1 MRTVTIVCFLWAGLT
16 VSRADAQHNAYTDS
30 LLRKLDT
37 ATRDTARARILF
49 LLSDYWADKDS
60 TRAVDYATRSFDY
73 TEHTPFFRGL
83 AHFYL
88 AGAYFSYDKKRS
100 QQEYM
105 QADKW
110 LEPFTTPE
118 ALQYRSRAWHN
129 YGVLDQ
135 YMDDNRSF
143 VNILLT
149 KAIPLAQAAGDRERV
164 AWSYM
169 DLGAIFMNYKDY
181 SKAGDYFTK
190 AIDILRNDQLSG
202 KPVLA
207 ECYINLA
214 KVRLFENDPAAAE
227 GPLQNAFRIL
237 TAAGDSSYL
246 PFYYTIS
253 GMYYIRLKQWEKA
266 LKDLHEGLAMA
277 ERQQRVYDML
287 SLQYQL
293 YEAYQQQ
300 GNLNM
305 AKATLEKAYV
315 SYQRFP
321 LADNRKTLLY
331 ELAKT
336 DAALGNYKPAFTRLM
351 EYAQLSDSLFAE
363 KTAKEIAAL
372 EARHQAAENEKKL
385 LRLQNKS
392 QLQQLLLYFSGGVVA
407 LLAVFFLYVYRQRKK
422 RDAQQ
427 LQIQIARA
435 RLEGEERERRRLA
448 RDLHDGLGGMLAGVK
463 LNLSAFGHDK
473 ENGQQADLQKVIGQL
488 DDSVHELRRIAR
500 NMMPETL
507 LRSGLSRALE
517 DLCKW
522 MDNDRMHVEY
532 ALLDLP
538 EEMPHSQKID
548 IYRIVQELL
557 ANAAKHSGAQ
567 EVFLQCS
574 GRGNRFYITVEDNG
588 AGLPENPAGEGM
600 GLANIRSRVEYMQG
614 KMELDSRAGEGTI
627 INIEINVTANGKN

>member
-1 MRTVTIVCFLWAGLT
+1 MRTVTIVCFLWLSFAGF
-16 VSRADAQHNAYTDS
+16 DANGQQDRYTDS

-37 ATRDTARARILF
+37 AAEDTARARVLF

-60 TRAVDYATRSFDY
+60 ARAVDYANKSFDY
-73 TEHTPFFRGL
+73 TEHRPYFRGL

-100 QQEYM
+100 QQEYLL
-105 QADKW
+105 ADKW
-110 LEPFTTPE
+110 LGPFTTPE

-129 YGVLDQ
+129 YGALDQ

-149 KAIPLAQAAGDRERV
+149 KAIPLAQAAGDNERV
-164 AWSYM
+164 AWGYM
-169 DLGAIFMNYKDY
+169 DVGSVFMNYKDY
-181 SKAGDYFTK
+181 SKAGYYFTK
-190 AIDILRNDQLSG
+190 AIGILRNNHLEA

-214 KVRLFENDPAAAE
+214 KARLFEDRALEAE
-227 GPLQNAFRIL
+227 PPLKEAFRIL
-237 TAAGDSSYL
+237 TTAGDSSYL
-246 PFYYTIS
+246 PSYYTIS
-253 GMYYIRLKQWEKA
+253 GMYHIRMKQWDQA
-266 LKDLHEGLAMA
+266 LADLHTGLNIA
-277 ERQQRVYDML
+277 ERQQRTYDVL
-287 SLQYQL
+287 SLQYQI

-300 GNLNM
+300 GKPDM
-305 AKATLEKAYV
+305 AKAALEKAYL

-321 LADNRKTLLY
+321 LAANRKTILY

-336 DAALGNYKPAFTRLM
+336 EAALGNYKPAYNRLM
-351 EYAQLSDSLFAE
+351 EYALLSDTLFE
-363 KTAKEIAAL
+363 KRTAKEIATL

-385 LRLQNKS
+385 LRLQNRS
-392 QLQQLLLYFSGGVVA
+392 QLQQLLLYFGSAVVV
-407 LLAVFFLYVYRQRKK
+407 LLAAFFLYIYRQRKK
-422 RDAQQ
+422 REAQQ

-435 RLEGEERERRRLA
+435 QLEGEERERRRLA

-473 ENGQQADLQKVIGQL
+473 EEGQQADLQKVIGQL

-507 LRSGLSRALE
+507 LRSGLARALE

-532 ALLDLP
+532 TLLDIP
-538 EEMPHSQKID
+538 EEMSHSQKMD

-557 ANAAKHSGAQ
+557 ANAARHSGAR

-574 GRGNRFYITVEDNG
+574 GRENRFYITIEDNG
-588 AGLPENPAGEGM
+588 TGMQGKQGGEGM
-600 GLANIRSRVEYMQG
+600 GLANIRSRVAYMHG